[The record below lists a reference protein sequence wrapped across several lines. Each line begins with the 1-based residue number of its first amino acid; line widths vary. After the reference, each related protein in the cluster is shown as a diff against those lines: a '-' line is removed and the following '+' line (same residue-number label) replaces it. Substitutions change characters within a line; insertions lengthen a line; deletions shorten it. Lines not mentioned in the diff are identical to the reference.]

1 MADERFEDHLRHPR
15 GQGEVPAGAH
25 CGVAGGAACGD
36 LVRIAIRVEGDRVI
50 EATFA
55 ASGCGAASAA
65 ASAAIELISG
75 APVLEAAKIGTR
87 DVDAALGGLSAGKI
101 HAAEL
106 AADALAR
113 ALGGAV
119 AANAQLDE
127 APGRVLIAMSGG
139 VDSAVAAHLC
149 AGRCD
154 EEPVAVTLELWRDE
168 QNDAEGSCCSASAVQ
183 RARSLAHGLGLAHLT
198 LDLRESFRAG
208 VVEPWIAGHA
218 AGKTPN
224 PCVRCNGAV
233 RLDAMLDLASRL
245 GARELATGHYARVGE
260 DGLLRAAADPAKDQS
275 YMLAAL
281 APESVARML
290 FPLGEMT
297 KPEVRLLAAE
307 AGLSVAQTPDSQD
320 LCFLA
325 GTASDAFL
333 ARHGGI
339 NDRPGPIV
347 DLEGV
352 TVGSHN
358 GAHGFT
364 VGQRRGLEIG
374 GVAEPLYVAATDA
387 KANTVTVGR
396 RDQLHRSEVELTDV
410 KLYRPAE
417 CVDRARLRSHAPAL
431 ECRLSGAILELK
443 KSAWAPAPG
452 QTAVLLSGDRV
463 VGCATIA

>member
-36 LVRIAIRVEGDRVI
+36 LVRIAIRVEDDRVS

-65 ASAAIELISG
+65 ASAVIELVSG

-87 DVDAALGGLSAGKI
+87 HVDTALGGLSAGKI

-281 APESVARML
+281 APGSVARML

-387 KANTVTVGR
+387 EANTVTVGR
-396 RDQLHRSEVELTDV
+396 RDQLHRSEVQLTDV

>member
-15 GQGEVPAGAH
+15 GQGDVPDGAH

-36 LVRIAIRVEGDRVI
+36 LVRIAIRVEQDRVV

-65 ASAAIELISG
+65 ASAAIELVDG
-75 APVLEAAKIGTR
+75 APVLEAAKVGTA
-87 DVDAALGGLSAGKI
+87 DVSKQLGGLSAGKI

-119 AANAQLDE
+119 AATAQRE
-127 APGRVLIAMSGG
+127 PQPGRVLIAMSGG

-149 AGRCD
+149 AERSN
-154 EEPVAVTLELWRDE
+154 EPPVAVTLELWRDE

-198 LDLRESFRAG
+198 LDLREAFRAG

-233 RLDAMLDLASRL
+233 RLDAMLDLATRL
-245 GARELATGHYARVGE
+245 GAAELATGHYARVGD

-297 KPEVRLLAAE
+297 KPEVRELAAD

-339 NDRPGPIV
+339 PDRPGLIV
-347 DLEGV
+347 DLDGV
-352 TVGSHN
+352 KVGSHN

-387 KANTVTVGR
+387 EANTVTVAT

-410 KLYRPAE
+410 TL
-417 CVDRARLRSHAPAL
+417 
-431 ECRLSGAILELK
+431 
-443 KSAWAPAPG
+443 
-452 QTAVLLSGDRV
+452 
-463 VGCATIA
+463 

>member
-15 GQGEVPAGAH
+15 GQGEVAEGAH
-25 CGVAGGAACGD
+25 CGVAGGAVCGD
-36 LVRIAIRVEGDRVI
+36 LVRIAIRVEGDRV
-50 EATFA
+50 ADASFA

-65 ASAAIELISG
+65 ASAAIGLVSG
-75 APVLEAAKIGTR
+75 APVLEAAKIGTA
-87 DVDAALGGLSAGKI
+87 DVASALGGLSAGKI

-119 AANAQLDE
+119 AASAQLDE
-127 APGRVLIAMSGG
+127 APGRSLVAMSGG

-149 AGRCD
+149 AERA
-154 EEPVAVTLELWRDE
+154 EEAPVAVTLELWRDE
-168 QNDAEGSCCSASAVQ
+168 ANDAEGSCCSASAVQ
-183 RARSLAHGLGLAHLT
+183 RARSLAHSLGLAHFT
-198 LDLRESFRAG
+198 LDLREAFRAG

-233 RLDAMLDLASRL
+233 RLDAMLDLAARL
-245 GARELATGHYARVGE
+245 GASELATGHYARIGD

-297 KPEVRLLAAE
+297 KPEVRELAAE

-325 GTASDAFL
+325 GTASGAFL
-333 ARHGGI
+333 AKHGGI
-339 NDRPGPIV
+339 EDRPGLIISL
-347 DLEGV
+347 DGDEL
-352 TVGSHN
+352 GSHN

-374 GVAEPLYVAATDA
+374 GVAEPFYVAATDA
-387 KANTVTVGR
+387 EANTVTVGT
-396 RDQLHRSEVELTDV
+396 RDQLHRSEVVLTDV
-410 KLYRPAE
+410 KLYRPSDT
-417 CVDRARLRSHAPAL
+417 VDQARLRSHAPAL
-431 ECRLSGAILELK
+431 ACRLNGAVLELTK
-443 KSAWAPAPG
+443 PAWAPAPG

>member
-15 GQGEVPAGAH
+15 GQGDVPDGAH
-25 CGVAGGAACGD
+25 CGVAGGAPCGD
-36 LVRIAIRVEGDRVI
+36 LVRIAIRVERDRVV

-65 ASAAIELISG
+65 ASAAVELVDG
-75 APVLEAAKIGTR
+75 APVLEAAKVGTA
-87 DVDAALGGLSAGKI
+87 DVSKQLGGLSAGKI

-119 AANAQLDE
+119 AASAQLE
-127 APGRVLIAMSGG
+127 PQPGRVLIAMSGG

-149 AGRCD
+149 AERSD
-154 EEPVAVTLELWRDE
+154 EPPVAVTLELWRDE

-198 LDLRESFRAG
+198 LDLREAFRAG

-233 RLDAMLDLASRL
+233 RLDAMLDLATRL
-245 GARELATGHYARVGE
+245 GAAELATGHYARVGD
-260 DGLLRAAADPAKDQS
+260 DGLLRAAVDPAKDQS

-297 KPEVRLLAAE
+297 KPAVRELAAD

-339 NDRPGPIV
+339 PDRPGLIV
-347 DLEGV
+347 DLDGV
-352 TVGSHN
+352 KLGSHN

-387 KANTVTVGR
+387 EANTVTVAT

-417 CVDRARLRSHAPAL
+417 TVNQARLRSHAPAL
-431 ECRLSGAILELK
+431 ECRLNGAVLELK

>member
-15 GQGEVPAGAH
+15 GQGDVPTGAH

-36 LVRIAIRVEGDRVI
+36 LVRIAIRVERDRVSH
-50 EATFA
+50 ATFA

-65 ASAAIELISG
+65 ASAAIELVDGQS
-75 APVLEAAKIGTR
+75 VLDAAKVGTR
-87 DVDAALGGLSAGKI
+87 DVSEHLGGLSAGKI

-119 AANAQLDE
+119 AAEAQLDPT
-127 APGRVLIAMSGG
+127 PGRVLIAMSGG

-149 AGRCD
+149 AAGSD
-154 EEPVAVTLELWRDE
+154 EPPVAVTLELWRDE

-198 LDLRESFRAG
+198 LDLREAFRAG

-233 RLDAMLDLASRL
+233 RLDAMLELAARL
-245 GARELATGHYARVGE
+245 GASELATGHYARIGD
-260 DGLLRAAADPAKDQS
+260 DGLLRAAVDPAKDQS

-281 APESVARML
+281 APASVARMR

-297 KPEVRLLAAE
+297 KPEVRELAAA

-339 NDRPGPIV
+339 PARPGVIL
-347 DLEGV
+347 DLEGNE
-352 TVGSHN
+352 VGSHS

-374 GVAEPLYVAATDA
+374 GSAEPLYVAATDA
-387 KANTVTVGR
+387 EANTVTVGTR
-396 RDQLHRSEVELTDV
+396 GQLHRNQVALTDL
-410 KLYRPAE
+410 KLYRPAAS
-417 CVDRARLRSHAPAL
+417 VDQARLRSHAPAL
-431 ECRLSGAILELK
+431 ECRLNGEMLELK
-443 KSAWAPAPG
+443 KAAWAPAPG